1 MGHVIRNPSVKKNF
15 LDERADFRLWV
26 SPRLQFI
33 ETKSEEPCEFDS
45 ETNFKRDLLQYLR
58 NYNLPIM
65 DPWIEKVENA
75 DFREIKYVSFLLF
88 LKQYSRC

>member
-1 MGHVIRNPSVKKNF
+1 
-15 LDERADFRLWV
+15 
-26 SPRLQFI
+26 
-33 ETKSEEPCEFDS
+33 
-45 ETNFKRDLLQYLR
+45 
-58 NYNLPIM
+58 M